1 MRFKTNIK
9 MKHVRT
15 IMGVLVACAA
25 LSCTKIQNGT
35 GQVAFTVTP
44 DESVVECTKSNISDY
59 TSLPVSADFTIVV
72 KSSESEPVYNGKLSG
87 WDSATKLKAGAY
99 TVNVTYGDIEEEGF
113 NKPYFYGESNFTVVA
128 DQTAQVSVPARLGN
142 TIIKVSCTDNFK
154 KYYSDYSF
162 RLLRS
167 GAELV
172 TFVKDDTRAAF
183 IDGYMVTLKG
193 ELRSESKTYTFTKEY
208 SGLNEAT
215 AYTILFDVSN
225 VGGTNITISFNEN
238 IDQVDL
244 GEIDLNE

>member
-1 MRFKTNIK
+1 
-9 MKHVRT
+9 MKLVRT

-25 LSCTKIQNGT
+25 LSCSKIQGGS

-59 TSLPVSADFTIVV
+59 TALPVSEDFTIVV
-72 KSSESEPVYNGKLSG
+72 KNSSSELVYDGKLSG
-87 WDSATKLKAGAY
+87 WDPAQKLNAGAY
-99 TVNVTYGDIEEEGF
+99 IVNVSYGNIEQEGF
-113 NKPYFYGESNFTVVA
+113 NKPYFFGEANFNVVA

-162 RLLRS
+162 KLLRS
-167 GAELV
+167 GAEIV
-172 TFVKDDTRAAF
+172 SFVKDETRAAF
-183 IDGYMVTLKG
+183 IDGYMVTVKG
-193 ELRSESKTYTFTKEY
+193 ELKSESKTYTFTKDY

-215 AYTILFDVSN
+215 AYTLLFDVSN
-225 VGGTNITISFNEN
+225 VGGNTITISFNEN

-244 GEIDLNE
+244 GEVELND